1 MSFMHFFSCKLS
13 YTMAT
18 DMTLVIY
25 WFILKGEGEDEGM
38 SLHYIALSSYF
49 LFPVG
54 CISKPI

>member
-1 MSFMHFFSCKLS
+1 
-13 YTMAT
+13 MAT